1 MFRFMWRYRQA
12 RLKGDAVEATETAK
26 KRSTHFMV
34 SEAMSDKL
42 RLLSRLTRI
51 RQAVYIREALRDGLA
66 KYDAGGAAPEG
77 MEPVTGRLL
86 SVVPRVP
93 VDGLEKLKA
102 LAHRTRIRESEWW
115 RIFVA
120 DMLGKYSAQ
129 LERAL
134 EAA

>member
-1 MFRFMWRYRQA
+1 MSTTE
-12 RLKGDAVEATETAK
+12 KTEATASTRK
-26 KRSTHFMV
+26 TKSTHFMV
-34 SEAMSDKL
+34 PESMSDKL

-51 RQAVYIREALRDGLA
+51 RQSVYVCEALRDGLA
-66 KYDAGGAAPEG
+66 RYDVSGGGLDG
-77 MEPVTGRLL
+77 MVPVTGRLI

-93 VDGLEKLKA
+93 PDDLKQLKA
-102 LAHRTRIRESEWW
+102 LAHRTRVRESEWW